1 MADLI
6 TRIGNRH
13 CQFEFGHDD
22 NGTEFYTF
30 ARVTAL
36 AEGGFLCTLRTEKP
50 ILAYAS
56 DPVEALAICADT
68 IKQRNDAD
76 HSAQN

>member
-6 TRIGNRH
+6 TKIGNRR
-13 CQFEFGHDD
+13 CYFEFGHDD
-22 NGTEFYTF
+22 SGTEHHTF
-30 ARVTAL
+30 ARVIAL
-36 AEGGFLCTLRTEKP
+36 AEGGHLLRIEKP

-56 DPVEALAICADT
+56 DPVEALAICTDT

-76 HSAQN
+76 HPAQN

>member
-6 TRIGNRH
+6 TKIGNRH

-36 AEGGFLCTLRTEKP
+36 AEGGESKRTEKP